1 MRRPDY
7 DRRVVVTGLGV
18 ISPVGNDKDTA
29 WTNLV
34 NGVLRPRP
42 DHRSSTRRPYEAKAR
57 RRGPRLRRRPTGWT
71 PRPPAGASRSL
82 HFGVAAAKQ
91 ALADSGFELT
101 DENRTE
107 VGVIFGSGAGGQ
119 QLMIDNYVAL
129 HERGPRTVAPTF
141 IANALV
147 DSCSG
152 MIAIETGRHRPQHVR
167 RVGLR
172 DRHAQR
178 RRGGRGDPPRRLHRG
193 HHGST
198 EAPLLEV
205 GHAGFSNMRG
215 MGMPRPGEALQTV
228 SRPFDATRDGFVL
241 GEGAGSLFLE
251 DLELAKAR
259 GAHIYA
265 EVVGYGSAADGW
277 DMIQPIEAG
286 VGSARAMQMAL
297 ERRGVPADEV
307 DLINPHGTSTPL
319 GDKREAEAIWTVFGD
334 ARGARRARRSR
345 SARTKSMTGHMMGA
359 AGAFEAFATVMSVAE
374 QCAPGTINY
383 RDPDPECD
391 LWVVA
396 GDPGACRSATPSR
409 TTSAWAAT
417 TAPSSSSATTATDG
431 VRRVAIQSTRCPTG
445 DPCLNRIPPAARS
458 SPASVRSCRSATTS
472 RPTGRTSR
480 PA

>member
-18 ISPVGNDKDTA
+18 ISPIGNDKTTV
-29 WTNLV
+29 WSNLV
-34 NGVLRPRP
+34 NGVSGLAPITKF
-42 DHRSSTRRPYEAKAR
+42 DTTPYEAKLAGEVHDFTASDWMDAKAAR
-57 RRGPRLRRRPTGWT
+57 R
-71 PRPPAGASRSL
+71 SESSM

-107 VGVIFGSGAGGQ
+107 VGVVFGSGAGGQ
-119 QLMIDNYVAL
+119 TLMIENYHTL

-152 MIAIETGRHRPQHVR
+152 MIAIETGAIGHNICMVSACATGTHN
-167 RVGLR
+167 VGEG
-172 DRHAQR
+172 AEAI
-178 RRGGRGDPPRRLHRG
+178 RRGDCIAVIS
-193 HHGST
+193 GST

-215 MGMPRPGEALQTV
+215 MGMPRPGEPDQTV
-228 SRPFDATRDGFVL
+228 SRPFDLTRDGFVL
-241 GEGAGSLFLE
+241 GEGSASLFLE
-251 DLELAKAR
+251 DLESAKAR

-265 EVVGYGSAADGW
+265 EVAGYGSAADGW

-286 VGSARAMQMAL
+286 VGSARAMRMAL

-319 GDKREAEAIWTVFGD
+319 GDKREAEAIHTVFG
-334 ARGARRARRSR
+334 ARAARDRRELII
-345 SARTKSMTGHMMGA
+345 SATKSMTGHLMGA
-359 AGAFEAFATVMSVAE
+359 AGAFEAFATVLSVDQ
-374 QCAPGTINY
+374 QCAPGTINF

-391 LWVVA
+391 VWVNPETQGMPIRYALSNNIGLGGHNGAVIFKRYD
-396 GDPGACRSATPSR
+396 GD
-409 TTSAWAAT
+409 
-417 TAPSSSSATTATDG
+417 
-431 VRRVAIQSTRCPTG
+431 
-445 DPCLNRIPPAARS
+445 
-458 SPASVRSCRSATTS
+458 
-472 RPTGRTSR
+472 
-480 PA
+480 